1 MQIGAKQIHT
11 NAAEFCLWTTV
22 TAHHRQNIC
31 GPRVCGNTHADKNN
45 TATDGYWNSTKMC
58 ILSLGGRVSFQG
70 YTCSSTNKR
79 SPSLPLEHSYVCSF
93 KSIPATIVFNSTF
106 MYRYFKRPLKLLSF
120 EKEAGLV
127 EPEPEITL
135 AIKKADS
142 ILSST
147 VKSVASRLMEVIP
160 ALSSAL
166 VWHTWIAGFSSGG
179 TLEKVQWKAT
189 KITSGVEHV
198 VYEERMRQLGLL
210 SLQQVNLGASYP
222 CA

>member
-1 MQIGAKQIHT
+1 MLLSFVYELQLLHITGRIYVVPESVAIRMQTKIIQPQMVTGTVLKCV
-11 NAAEFCLWTTV
+11 FYLWV
-22 TAHHRQNIC
+22 A
-31 GPRVCGNTHADKNN
+31 
-45 TATDGYWNSTKMC
+45 
-58 ILSLGGRVSFQG
+58 G
-70 YTCSSTNKR
+70 YTCSSINKR
-79 SPSLPLEHSYVCSF
+79 SPSLPLEHSYVRSF

-142 ILSST
+142 ILSSA

-166 VWHTWIAGFSSGG
+166 V
-179 TLEKVQWKAT
+179 
-189 KITSGVEHV
+189 
-198 VYEERMRQLGLL
+198 
-210 SLQQVNLGASYP
+210 
-222 CA
+222 